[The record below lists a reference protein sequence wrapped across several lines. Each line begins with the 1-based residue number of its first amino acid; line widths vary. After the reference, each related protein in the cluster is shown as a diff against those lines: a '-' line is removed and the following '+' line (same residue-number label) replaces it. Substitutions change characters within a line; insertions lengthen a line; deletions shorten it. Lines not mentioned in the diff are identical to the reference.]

1 MPSVPPIQETP
12 TREPFAPYLTYNL
25 MTWNNVIAERLQ
37 LAFDDVQI
45 GSAHSTSPDAQQYL
59 AGSRRGNRDIAD
71 FERAGSD
78 ACGTL

>member
-1 MPSVPPIQETP
+1 MPAIHVTP
-12 TREPFAPYLTYNL
+12 KRAVRLRFTYNL
-25 MTWNNVIAERLQ
+25 MAWNHVIAERLQ

-45 GSAHSTSPDAQQYL
+45 GAAHSTSPDAEQYL
-59 AGSRRGNRDIAD
+59 AGPRRGNRDIAD